1 MRRKEAALLRLQ
13 KRFESAHAKL
23 AAVCSGVESQGPAK
37 LDSLLREA
45 ERRRAAHEVLV
56 RAHAEALRSVG
67 EADRKLS
74 DIFTREKAL
83 FGKMHEWREGWG
95 RIAASLGL
103 PDDAEAEAGADALAV
118 WGEMD
123 RHVRDWR
130 GAAERVAEMTES
142 IDAFGNRVAE
152 VVRCAPEL
160 QGEAPEAAVRAL
172 ASRLAEARQA
182 ARARMDLR
190 QQMETRAKNL
200 KKLDAELAQA
210 EDELAALRL
219 LAGVADDDALPHAIA
234 RAREASLLTG
244 QILARETELRLLDD
258 GMSFAALAEEAEGQA
273 LEAIPGRIAEI
284 EERLRVIGA
293 ENEDL
298 AKTLRDAESRLH
310 DMERGHD
317 AAEAAQRMQDAAA
330 EAAEAAQ
337 RYVRLRLGHT
347 LLRAGIEKFRRE
359 QQAPLLAEA
368 GTLFAALT
376 EGRYAKLSVDEEE
389 DGKMVVVALRP
400 DGTHCPAARLS
411 EGTRDQLF
419 LALRL
424 AAIRGHA
431 QSGETLPFIADDL
444 LASFDD
450 TRARAA
456 LRTLQNFGQST
467 QTILFTHH
475 AHIASMADST
485 MRVHEL

>member
-1 MRRKEAALLRLQ
+1 
-13 KRFESAHAKL
+13 
-23 AAVCSGVESQGPAK
+23 
-37 LDSLLREA
+37 
-45 ERRRAAHEVLV
+45 
-56 RAHAEALRSVG
+56 
-67 EADRKLS
+67 
-74 DIFTREKAL
+74 
-83 FGKMHEWREGWG
+83 
-95 RIAASLGL
+95 
-103 PDDAEAEAGADALAV
+103 
-118 WGEMD
+118 
-123 RHVRDWR
+123 
-130 GAAERVAEMTES
+130 
-142 IDAFGNRVAE
+142 
-152 VVRCAPEL
+152 
-160 QGEAPEAAVRAL
+160 
-172 ASRLAEARQA
+172 
-182 ARARMDLR
+182 
-190 QQMETRAKNL
+190 
-200 KKLDAELAQA
+200 
-210 EDELAALRL
+210 
-219 LAGVADDDALPHAIA
+219 VADDDALPQAIA
-234 RAREASLLTG
+234 RAREASLLTR
-244 QILARETELRLLDD
+244 QILARETELLLLDD

-298 AKTLRDAESRLH
+298 AKTLRDTESRLH

-376 EGRYAKLSVDEEE
+376 EGRYAKLSVEEEEE

-456 LRTLQNFGQST
+456 LRTLQDFGQST